1 VRSHGGSIDV
11 TSAPGKGTRF
21 EILLPC
27 AGAVEVRL
35 PVPAPRPEPL
45 RMEKGSI
52 LIVEDEDTLRYS
64 VSRMLRK
71 RGFSV
76 LEAGD
81 GDLAVNLIRA
91 QDEEIAVVLL
101 DLTLPGKSSLEV
113 FEELQRTRPGVKVIL
128 TSAYGRE
135 GVSGSL
141 RALRHESFIRKPYHL
156 SELVSVVRSALLP
169 VDANS
174 PKQN

>member
-1 VRSHGGSIDV
+1 VRSHAGSIDV
-11 TSAPGKGTRF
+11 NSAPGRGTRF

-27 AGAVEVRL
+27 AGAAEVRI
-35 PVPAPRPEPL
+35 PAPPPLIEPL
-45 RMEKGSI
+45 RTEKGSI

-91 QDEEIAVVLL
+91 RDEEIAVVLL

-128 TSAYGRE
+128 TSA
-135 GVSGSL
+135 
-141 RALRHESFIRKPYHL
+141 
-156 SELVSVVRSALLP
+156 
-169 VDANS
+169 
-174 PKQN
+174 

>member
-1 VRSHGGSIDV
+1 
-11 TSAPGKGTRF
+11 
-21 EILLPC
+21 
-27 AGAVEVRL
+27 
-35 PVPAPRPEPL
+35 
-45 RMEKGSI
+45 
-52 LIVEDEDTLRYS
+52 
-64 VSRMLRK
+64 MLRK

-91 QDEEIAVVLL
+91 RDEEIAVVLL

-156 SELVSVVRSALLP
+156 SELVSVVRNALLP
-169 VDANS
+169 VDANE